1 MKRHSFTL
9 AGLLAVSLAA
19 CGPNFAP
26 PSDEADETPSAT
38 EVETDVTTADTAETR
53 TDEII
58 NPEAAPARPARPSAN
73 TITAEIDWTKARED
87 MAARDVSND
96 DETAFQVASGDA
108 AAPVPVLLPS
118 GIVSTAGTGNPPRF
132 QPLSDGYF
140 AAYPGTE
147 YDIIV
152 NGTNEVAGEGR
163 TAEDANTEPRF
174 LATSAGAQVSFAR
187 YGADYL
193 IEFECNEISGTDGT
207 CISEEDALRIANE
220 LIIAG
225 TR

>member
-1 MKRHSFTL
+1 MKRHAIAL
-9 AGLLAVSLAA
+9 AGLMTAGLAA
-19 CGPNFAP
+19 CGPNFAA
-26 PSDEADETPSAT
+26 PSDEADETPPVT
-38 EVETDVTTADTAETR
+38 QVEPDVTGTDTAEVQS
-53 TDEII
+53 DEILK
-58 NPEAAPARPARPSAN
+58 PESAPARPARPSAS
-73 TITAEIDWTKARED
+73 TVTAEIDWTKARED
-87 MAARDVSND
+87 MAARDVSDD
-96 DETAFQVASGDA
+96 DEAFQIASGDA

-118 GIVSTAGTGNPPRF
+118 GIVSAAGTENTPRF

-152 NGTNEVAGEGR
+152 NGTNEVVGEGR

-193 IEFECNEISGTDGT
+193 IEFECNQISGTDGT
-207 CISEEDALRIANE
+207 CISEEDALRIAGE